1 MNHLLQLETIELADI
16 RHKRRVSVKAIE
28 YFEGDGNYTF
38 VHLKGERPVMVS
50 KTLLR
55 FAEQLPDFIRIHKKM
70 LVNPDHI
77 IDHRLQTGKLRSV
90 RLSGDRSLVVSRR
103 RMTELGQQLAALV

>member
-1 MNHLLQLETIELADI
+1 METIELADL
-16 RHKRRVSVKAIE
+16 KRRRRVAVKSIE
-28 YFEGDGNYTF
+28 YFEGVGNYTF

-70 LVNPDHI
+70 LVNPEHI
-77 IDHRLQTGKLRSV
+77 VDHRIQRGKPKLV
-90 RLSGDRSLVVSRR
+90 RLSGDRSLTISRR
-103 RMTELGQQLAALV
+103 RVSEIDQYFTALSYIQ